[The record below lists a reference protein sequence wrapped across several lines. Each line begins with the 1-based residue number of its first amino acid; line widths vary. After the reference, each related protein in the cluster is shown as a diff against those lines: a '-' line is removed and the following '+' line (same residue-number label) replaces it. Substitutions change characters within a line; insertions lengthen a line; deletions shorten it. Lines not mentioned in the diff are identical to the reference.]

1 MSIFPTKTVLS
12 LSVAIASVMLG
23 FGLFGPFLPIYA
35 ELLGATLGL
44 QVGFMTSAFM
54 LSRATSSIPLGGL
67 SDKLGRKKMIVI
79 GLFTYGAS
87 TFAYSLATD
96 WTHLVGLRAIQGIT
110 AGMLWPSATALIADE
125 VPPGSRGKAL
135 GTFNAAATAG
145 LLGGPALGGALQL
158 FARTALQFD
167 IVDSFRVPFYAG
179 GLLGILSAVLAMK
192 LIKEQRTS
200 IRIQPNGNPVS
211 AKVAPKFKATFYS
224 LLGLSFAHGFS
235 LSFIGPI
242 AVFYVQ
248 HKFNLSVDATTS
260 TMALAFFTAGLA
272 NTVSQFFMGR
282 VADRWRR
289 KKLLLFGVLTSQ
301 LATIGMALAPEVL
314 LVVAMMTI
322 RSGLSASYVPALS
335 SMQEDIIP
343 RSARGKLTGV
353 LNAASN
359 TGSVLGPIVGFALY
373 DYVGR
378 NTPFFATAAIF
389 FLAIFV
395 FQLIGKEPKIE
406 ESEV

>member
-1 MSIFPTKTVLS
+1 MVFS
-12 LSVAIASVMLG
+12 LSVAVASVMLG
-23 FGLFGPFLPIYA
+23 FGLFGPFLPLYA

-44 QVGFMTSAFM
+44 QVGFMTSAFTI
-54 LSRATSSIPLGGL
+54 SRATSSIPLGGL
-67 SDKLGRKKMIVI
+67 SDKVGRKKMIVI
-79 GLFTYGAS
+79 GLLTYGIA
-87 TFAYSLATD
+87 TFAYALASD
-96 WTHLVGLRAIQGIT
+96 WVHLAGLRAVQGIS

-145 LLGGPALGGALQL
+145 LLGGPALGGALQV
-158 FARTALQFD
+158 FARNNLQFD

-179 GLLGILSAVLAMK
+179 GLLGILSAVLALK
-192 LIKEQRTS
+192 LVAEHPIKS
-200 IRIQPNGNPVS
+200 PINPNGISIAN
-211 AKVAPKFKATFYS
+211 VAPKFKKTFYS
-224 LLGLSFAHGFS
+224 LLGLAFAHGFS

-242 AVFYVQ
+242 IVFYVQ
-248 HKFNLSVDATTS
+248 HQFNLPIDITIS
-260 TMALAFFTAGLA
+260 TMAIAFFLSGLA

-282 VADRWRR
+282 VADRWGR
-289 KKLLLFGVLTSQ
+289 KNILLFGVLFSQ
-301 LATIGMALAPEVL
+301 LATIAIAFAPTVL
-314 LVVAMMTI
+314 IVIVVMTA
-322 RSGLSASYVPALS
+322 RAALSASYLPALS

-353 LNAASN
+353 MDAVSN
-359 TGSVLGPIVGFALY
+359 MGSVLGPIVGFALY

-378 NTPFFATAAIF
+378 NTPFFATAVIF
-389 FLAIFV
+389 FFAIFV